1 MKNANTKTMNAIE
14 LDRVFTKLFA
24 PLKSSITTSTS
35 PK

>member
-14 LDRVFTKLFA
+14 LERVFRKLFA
-24 PLKSSITTSTS
+24 PQKSIITTSTS